1 VRQDPRTKTYGP
13 GPSLTTIAFSV
24 LRKMDIPQIVQ
35 PILEELSHQA
45 GETVH
50 LGTLDGNSTRFLAVS
65 EPTTAVRVAS
75 RLGKEMPAH
84 CTSTGKVLLAQL
96 PREQLDRLYPDEQ
109 LSQVT
114 PQSIRTKTELL
125 AQLDLV
131 AKQGYATNREESEEG
146 VASVAVAVPSASGLR
161 LAINASAPVFRLPPR
176 KVKTLVA
183 LLDEAAVRLA
193 DLTS

>member
-1 VRQDPRTKTYGP
+1 
-13 GPSLTTIAFSV
+13 
-24 LRKMDIPQIVQ
+24 M
-35 PILEELSHQA
+35 
-45 GETVH
+45 
-50 LGTLDGNSTRFLAVS
+50 
-65 EPTTAVRVAS
+65 
-75 RLGKEMPAH
+75 
-84 CTSTGKVLLAQL
+84 
-96 PREQLDRLYPDEQ
+96 DRLYPDEQ

-161 LAINASAPVFRLPPR
+161 LAINASATVFRLPPR

>member
-1 VRQDPRTKTYGP
+1 
-13 GPSLTTIAFSV
+13 
-24 LRKMDIPQIVQ
+24 
-35 PILEELSHQA
+35 
-45 GETVH
+45 
-50 LGTLDGNSTRFLAVS
+50 
-65 EPTTAVRVAS
+65 
-75 RLGKEMPAH
+75 
-84 CTSTGKVLLAQL
+84 
-96 PREQLDRLYPDEQ
+96 LDRLYPDEQ

-146 VASVAVAVPSASGLR
+146 VASVAVAVPSAS
-161 LAINASAPVFRLPPR
+161 NASAPVFRLPPR